1 MFLILIFWYFILP
14 NTFLLI
20 FFIFWLEKLAFL
32 FVLGLICFCIFKSNV
47 LTFCKNSVFWF
58 CLLNSAY
65 LADDHTLVCSYAKM
79 FQSNLTTF
87 ISSYLSFSFWFYLL
101 EQATCRTGILLSAFP
116 SLQTLFFNFW
126 FTVNAKPCKR
136 DIFTIIFHVFFQ
148 TNYT

>member
-87 ISSYLSFSFWFYLL
+87 ISSYLSFSFGFTFWTRLL
-101 EQATCRTGILLSAFP
+101 VELEFCYQLSPAC
-116 SLQTLFFNFW
+116 
-126 FTVNAKPCKR
+126 KPCFSTF
-136 DIFTIIFHVFFQ
+136 DSQ
-148 TNYT
+148 